1 MITCFAVQESE
12 CVCITYI
19 GSMTCTSL
27 LALCSVLLVVR
38 MYVHSVSARSTDA
51 ITIMCHLFPIDNG
64 GGSAHTEDFIL
75 LSRPA
80 E

>member
-51 ITIMCHLFPIDNG
+51 ITIMCH
-64 GGSAHTEDFIL
+64 
-75 LSRPA
+75 
-80 E
+80 